1 MTKRRMLL
9 AVASVAL
16 LAAGAVFAACGGD
29 DDDSGSEPTTAAT
42 KAAPTSAG
50 VTGNG
55 SPQSALGK
63 KINQAKI
70 PEDLANGQAIGKADA
85 KVVVE
90 MYEDFGCPHCLD
102 FTASIEPVLM
112 DEYVATGKVQLVYR
126 YFPLHQI
133 TAAAAIG
140 AYCAGE
146 QNQFW
151 AYHRVL
157 FIAQAEAN
165 ERKGPSLNQAFAPDS
180 LKQFASDLKLD
191 TAKFGDCISSDKA
204 VSAVQADLKSANDLN
219 LPGTPSFVING
230 KVTDG
235 PASAAEWRKL
245 LDGLLK

>member
-1 MTKRRMLL
+1 MDKRRMLL

-42 KAAPTSAG
+42 KAAPTAAG

-55 SPQSALGK
+55 SPQSDLGK

-70 PEDLANGQAIGKADA
+70 PQDLANGQAIGKADA

-151 AYHRVL
+151 AYHRLL

-165 ERKGPSLNQAFAPDS
+165 ERKGPSL
-180 LKQFASDLKLD
+180 ASMK
-191 TAKFGDCISSDKA
+191 C
-204 VSAVQADLKSANDLN
+204 
-219 LPGTPSFVING
+219 
-230 KVTDG
+230 
-235 PASAAEWRKL
+235 ASTI
-245 LDGLLK
+245 GL

>member
-1 MTKRRMLL
+1 MNKRRLF
-9 AVASVAL
+9 ACG
-16 LAAGAVFAACGGD
+16 AATLVVFAALFVACGGNGD
-29 DDDSGSEPTTAAT
+29 DGGGAKDSPTAKASATTAGANSGG
-42 KAAPTSAG
+42 SA
-50 VTGNG
+50 
-55 SPQSALGK
+55 QSDFGK
-63 KINQAKI
+63 RIAQSKT
-70 PEDLANGQAIGKADA
+70 PEDLADGQEIGKPGA

-151 AYHRVL
+151 AYHRLL

-204 VSAVQADLKSANDLN
+204 VTAVQADLKSANDLN